1 MAIKMDYDAKG
12 KLLTERVELVPKGT
26 GLVEDKVVLITGAT
40 LGIGLAMATL
50 FAKHRAKVIITGIE
64 EEIGKYNSQFL
75 RDCGCEI
82 SYVNANAFQRD
93 EIDQLFG
100 FIKEKYGRLD
110 ILINSAGY
118 NIPAHFMECTESQYR
133 QLLGIHGLAHVY
145 TLQNAL
151 PMMKAQGGGVVL
163 EFGSKSSDRPGDYD
177 PFYCMAKAGVKM
189 MAKSLNMEFG
199 PDNIRINC
207 ICPGPTITG
216 MTQDNDGKIVDAFK
230 PGGPVLKQTSLRKI
244 AMPIDI
250 ANAALIICSD
260 YASYISGLTY
270 NVDGGIVI

>member
-12 KLLTERVELVPKGT
+12 KLLTDRVELVPKGS
-26 GLVEDKVVLITGAT
+26 GLVEGKVVLITGAT
-40 LGIGLAMATL
+40 LGIGLAMAVL
-50 FAKHRAKVIITGIE
+50 FAQHRAKVVITGIE
-64 EEIGKYNSQFL
+64 EEIGNYNSRFL
-75 RDCGCEI
+75 RECGCEI
-82 SYVNANAFQRD
+82 TYVNANAFVRE
-93 EIDQLFG
+93 EIETLFE
-100 FIKEKYGRLD
+100 FIKEQYGRID

-118 NIPAHFMECTESQYR
+118 NIPAHFMETTESQFR
-133 QLLGIHGLAHVY
+133 QLIGIHGLAHVY
-145 TLQNAL
+145 TLQNAI
-151 PMMKAQGGGVVL
+151 PMMQEQGGGVVL

-199 PDNIRINC
+199 PDHIRINT

-216 MTQDNDGKIVDAFK
+216 MTQDNDGNIVDAFK
-230 PGGPVLKQTSLRKI
+230 AGGPVLKQTSLRRI
-244 AMPIDI
+244 AQPVDI

-260 YASYISGLTY
+260 YAGYIAGLTY